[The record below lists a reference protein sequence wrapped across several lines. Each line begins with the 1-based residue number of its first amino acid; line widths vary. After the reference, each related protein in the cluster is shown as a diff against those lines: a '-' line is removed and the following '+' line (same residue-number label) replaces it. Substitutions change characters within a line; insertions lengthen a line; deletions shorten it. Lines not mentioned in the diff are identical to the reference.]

1 MSVCQMDEV
10 SGLCQGCL
18 RSIDEIVTWSTAD
31 EAFKRKVWS
40 DIDARAQRLLQADGS
55 VVCIDTL

>member
-1 MSVCQMDEV
+1 MDEV